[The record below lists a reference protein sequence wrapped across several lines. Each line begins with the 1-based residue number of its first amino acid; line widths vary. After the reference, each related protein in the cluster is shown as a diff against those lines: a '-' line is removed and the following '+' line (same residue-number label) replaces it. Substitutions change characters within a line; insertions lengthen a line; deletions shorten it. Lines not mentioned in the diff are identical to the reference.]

1 MLKIQIEK
9 SDQVKQKAGVINPT
23 DLTIDGY
30 TSAVTTDD
38 EGGKIIND
46 TSDSDGHIGNI
57 EEDSEDPYQKIKL
70 QANLAMRNLVKNNNH
85 AIYNY
90 WIFIFPSFMIRPQ
103 SELTKYLWENQNKN
117 EVDSLKSFRE

>member
-38 EGGKIIND
+38 EAGKIIND
-46 TSDSDGHIGNI
+46 TSDSDGHVGNI

-90 WIFIFPSFMIRPQ
+90 WIFIFPSFMIRP
-103 SELTKYLWENQNKN
+103 
-117 EVDSLKSFRE
+117 